1 MSPTAEVNRRHDAI
15 ALCAL
20 LALHLVLFGRVLLGH
35 STFYVDDFAHYQLPM
50 ATLVGESLRAG
61 RLPLWNPYLWLGTP
75 LLANPA
81 AGVFYPPNWLA
92 AIDPLW
98 ALDFSV
104 VLHLFGGGVFTYFLA
119 RERVGSGACAFAAA
133 VAFSMG
139 GIALSYIGNPFY
151 LFALAWLPA
160 IVWAFARRAT
170 IRGALAVAMLVLAGD
185 VQLLF
190 GVAILLA
197 ALAIARTWEAAP
209 GTRRRVALQTAG
221 SAGVMLA
228 VGVLLASFSLL
239 PALEAT
245 RRTERAVAML
255 PEIRDR
261 WSLHPSRLGTFV
273 VPYFFG
279 SPLPEFSFWGNWI
292 DGEGRFWFHSIYS
305 GALILA
311 GVAAAVRRRS
321 PWTLAL
327 AGATLLIVLLALGT
341 NTPLYRLAARLLPMF
356 DRFRYPE
363 KLLTPLA
370 VVLPVLGAEGLA
382 AGAPRRLGAA
392 LATLAVIA
400 IGVWATAGAT
410 TQLARRYAAVP
421 EVGEVAGRQVRS
433 DAHHLLFFALAGGA
447 VWLAMRRGRLSA
459 RVGGDALGALAA
471 ADVVLAGTLLV
482 WLAPSQLLRAPSA
495 AAAKIAHTGP
505 EPPRVL
511 LDHRVETVPLHKNLA
526 AHLRIS
532 TLRRDVLMPAT
543 NICSHVGQF
552 IGYGAVH
559 PLEDDWVVFFMSWP
573 QVKAFA
579 ARLGTS
585 YVIAPEGVLPL
596 PDAVPRARLAGAVVS
611 SNTLPR
617 AAELVLAQPA
627 QRTIIDSD
635 DALMGGDPLPLDEAH
650 ALAAQLPPA
659 GGGLARLTTYT
670 PEKLTI
676 ETAAERPSTLVVA
689 EAWFPGWH
697 ASVDGNEV
705 PIFRADALA
714 RAVAVPAG
722 SHEVRFWFDVPSIW
736 LGARLSIAAV
746 LMLVLV
752 AFLRRRQA

>member
-1 MSPTAEVNRRHDAI
+1 MTPRPLRRRDDVVSLL
-15 ALCAL
+15 ALF
-20 LALHLVLFGRVLLGH
+20 ALHLVLFGSVLTGRL
-35 STFYVDDFAHYQLPM
+35 TFYVDDFAHYQLPL
-50 ATLVGESLRAG
+50 ATLVGDSLRAH

-92 AIDPLW
+92 AFDPLW

-133 VAFSMG
+133 AAFSMG

-160 IVWAFARRAT
+160 ILWAFVRRAT
-170 IRGALAVAMLVLAGD
+170 IRGALAVGMLVLAGD

-197 ALAIARTWEAAP
+197 ALAIARIWEAQP

-221 SAGVMLA
+221 SAGIMLTA
-228 VGVLLASFSLL
+228 GVLLASFSLL

-273 VPYFFG
+273 VPYYFG
-279 SPLPEFSFWGNWI
+279 SPLPDYSFWGNWI

-305 GALILA
+305 GALMLA
-311 GVAAAVRRRS
+311 GVVAAVRRKS

-327 AGATLLIVLLALGT
+327 AGATVVIVLLALGT
-341 NTPLYRLAARLLPMF
+341 NTPIYRLAVRLVPMF

-363 KLLTPLA
+363 KLLAPLA

-382 AGAPRRLGAA
+382 AGASRRLGVAM
-392 LATLAVIA
+392 ATLAVLA
-400 IGVWATAGAT
+400 IGVWATAGTT

-421 EVGEVAGRQVRS
+421 EVGEVAGQKVRS
-433 DAHHLLFFALAGGA
+433 DAHRLLFFALAGGA
-447 VWLAMRRGRLSA
+447 VWLAMRRGRWSA
-459 RVGGDALGALAA
+459 KTGGDALGALAA

-482 WLAPSQLLRAPSA
+482 WLAPAQLLREPGA
-495 AAAKIAHTGP
+495 AAARIARNGP

-511 LDHRVETVPLHKNLA
+511 LDHRVETVPLHKNLQ
-526 AHLRIS
+526 AHIRIS
-532 TLRRDVLMPAT
+532 TLRRDVLSPAT
-543 NICSHVGQF
+543 NICSHVAQF

-585 YVIAPEGVLPL
+585 YVIAPEGVEPI
-596 PDAVPRARLAGAVVS
+596 PNAVPRARLAGAIVS

-617 AAELVLAQPA
+617 AAALILPQPPE
-627 QRTIIDSD
+627 RTIVDAD
-635 DALMGGDPLPLDEAH
+635 DALMGGDPLPQGEAH
-650 ALAAQLPPA
+650 ALAAQLPT
-659 GGGLARLTTYT
+659 GGGGQARLSAYT
-670 PEKLTI
+670 PEALTI
-676 ETAAERPSTLVVA
+676 ETQATAASTLVVA

-697 ASVDGNEV
+697 ASVDGREV

-722 SHEVRFWFDVPSIW
+722 QHQVRFWFDVPSIW
-736 LGARLSIAAV
+736 LGARLSVAAV
-746 LMLVLV
+746 LMLILV
-752 AFLRRRQA
+752 VYVRRRVA